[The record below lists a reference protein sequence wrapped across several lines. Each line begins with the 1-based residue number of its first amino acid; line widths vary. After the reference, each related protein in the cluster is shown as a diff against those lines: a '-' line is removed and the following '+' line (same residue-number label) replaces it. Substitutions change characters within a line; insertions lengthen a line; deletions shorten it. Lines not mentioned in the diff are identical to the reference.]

1 MASGAPNMQNHV
13 LVNLFNANGLRPE
26 PKHQWGHGN
35 RGSPGPG
42 SVDEPPTRNHMVAA
56 CLLPGQRTAPAPVP
70 VRGWAACVMKLNM
83 WMLQAGLWLQMC
95 VCVCVF
101 VCKVLSNTYYVTNE
115 N

>member
-42 SVDEPPTRNHMVAA
+42 SVDEPPTRNHMQQQQQQQQQ
-56 CLLPGQRTAPAPVP
+56 QRQHRPYASDA
-70 VRGWAACVMKLNM
+70 LNM
-83 WMLQAGLWLQMC
+83 L
-95 VCVCVF
+95 
-101 VCKVLSNTYYVTNE
+101 VLFMPQT
-115 N
+115 